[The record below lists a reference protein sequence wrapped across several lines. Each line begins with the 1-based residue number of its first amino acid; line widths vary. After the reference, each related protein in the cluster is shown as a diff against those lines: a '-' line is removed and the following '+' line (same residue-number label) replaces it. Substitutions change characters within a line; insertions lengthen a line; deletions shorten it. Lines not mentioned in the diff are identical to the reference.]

1 MESTTTQANA
11 AITESIS
18 LKLQATIMKF
28 KTKGNQGKKGLD
40 ILLNKNQR
48 EKKEINLERQ
58 VCYCVSIYSIIF
70 TSFYSFLCYSN
81 KNIQL
86 GFIIIQSFTILSQ
99 LHLVYN
105 QMASKTCPVFRL
117 IPAGNYQ
124 NRKKKV
130 RRQGRK
136 LG

>member
-1 MESTTTQANA
+1 MEANA

-18 LKLQATIMKF
+18 LQLQATIMKF

-48 EKKEINLERQ
+48 EKKEINLERW

-81 KNIQL
+81 KNI
-86 GFIIIQSFTILSQ
+86 
-99 LHLVYN
+99 
-105 QMASKTCPVFRL
+105 
-117 IPAGNYQ
+117 
-124 NRKKKV
+124 
-130 RRQGRK
+130 
-136 LG
+136 